1 MNDVIGFAL
10 MKLNWMWMRR
20 LEKEQSI
27 NFLAG

>member
-20 LEKEQSI
+20 LDKEQST
-27 NFLAG
+27 FWLDE